1 MKNILFSCHGN
12 QIQENSEL
20 FITQLPWKPQFCLL
34 MHQKLLLSMPSC
46 FQPSKTDKMHCLG
59 KKCYYI
65 MFLAISP
72 KNNDLNG
79 AKLSQNIFRFES
91 TAIFFK
97 IDQFIKLFHIFVVS
111 LSYDAS

>member
-1 MKNILFSCHGN
+1 MLEGVITFKRCDSHRNHTFPYYCMKSYFHQGHQVSR
-12 QIQENSEL
+12 
-20 FITQLPWKPQFCLL
+20 
-34 MHQKLLLSMPSC
+34 HQKLLKYIFLV
-46 FQPSKTDKMHCLG
+46 

-79 AKLSQNIFRFES
+79 AKPSQNNFHFQS

-97 IDQFIKLFHIFVVS
+97 IDQFTKLLHISVS